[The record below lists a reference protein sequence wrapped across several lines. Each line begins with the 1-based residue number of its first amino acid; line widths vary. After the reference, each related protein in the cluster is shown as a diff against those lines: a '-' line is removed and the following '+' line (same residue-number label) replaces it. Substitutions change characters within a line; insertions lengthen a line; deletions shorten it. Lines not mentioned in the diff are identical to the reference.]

1 MSSDPVDLRQ
11 LRIFL
16 AAAELKTFARAA
28 KMIGVTPSAV
38 SQTVATL
45 EKDLGTALFERDAR
59 PLRLTAAGRR
69 LAADGAPLINAA
81 AALRERVTSKELAFE
96 RLRLGLGESVA
107 ATVGPWFV
115 RRMNEKVASLTV
127 YSELSRPLA
136 RRLEAGAL
144 DVIVCAGP
152 GLEGDAWRRL
162 PAYREDFLLVTA
174 KGVRMPATRNALREL
189 AQTAP
194 FVCYN
199 TESSDQV
206 RVNRILAAA
215 DVRPARRIAVAS
227 SYGVAGLIAQCTGF
241 GILPPTNLW
250 CGRQFVEGVAFA
262 PLPEMPA
269 AERVM
274 WCVGAVNQPEIL
286 EVVRAEAEAV
296 MRDCMMPELAKAA
309 PGLETHVRFGQT

>member
-1 MSSDPVDLRQ
+1 MPASGNS
-11 LRIFL
+11 
-16 AAAELKTFARAA
+16 
-28 KMIGVTPSAV
+28 
-38 SQTVATL
+38 
-45 EKDLGTALFERDAR
+45 
-59 PLRLTAAGRR
+59 
-69 LAADGAPLINAA
+69 
-81 AALRERVTSKELAFE
+81 LREF
-96 RLRLGLGESVA
+96 
-107 ATVGPWFV
+107 
-115 RRMNEKVASLTV
+115 
-127 YSELSRPLA
+127 
-136 RRLEAGAL
+136 
-144 DVIVCAGP
+144 
-152 GLEGDAWRRL
+152 
-162 PAYREDFLLVTA
+162 
-174 KGVRMPATRNALREL
+174 

-227 SYGVAGLIAQCTGF
+227 SYGVAGLIAQCAGF

>member
-16 AAAELKTFARAA
+16 AAAGLKTFARAA

-227 SYGVAGLIAQCTGF
+227 SYGVAGLIAQCAGF

-250 CGRQFVEGVAFA
+250 CGRLFVEGVAFA

>member
-144 DVIVCAGP
+144 DVIVWA
-152 GLEGDAWRRL
+152 
-162 PAYREDFLLVTA
+162 
-174 KGVRMPATRNALREL
+174 
-189 AQTAP
+189 
-194 FVCYN
+194 
-199 TESSDQV
+199 
-206 RVNRILAAA
+206 
-215 DVRPARRIAVAS
+215 
-227 SYGVAGLIAQCTGF
+227 
-241 GILPPTNLW
+241 
-250 CGRQFVEGVAFA
+250 
-262 PLPEMPA
+262 
-269 AERVM
+269 
-274 WCVGAVNQPEIL
+274 
-286 EVVRAEAEAV
+286 
-296 MRDCMMPELAKAA
+296 
-309 PGLETHVRFGQT
+309 

>member
-1 MSSDPVDLRQ
+1 MTKDPVDLRQ

-16 AAAELKTFARAA
+16 AAAELKTFAKAA

-38 SQTVATL
+38 SQTVAAL
-45 EKDLGTALFERDAR
+45 EKDLGTALFERAAR
-59 PLRLTAAGRR
+59 PLRLTVAGRR
-69 LAADGAPLINAA
+69 LAAEGAPLMKAA
-81 AALRERVTSKELAFE
+81 AALRDRVAAKDLAFE

-115 RRMNEKVASLTV
+115 HRMNEKVASLTV

-136 RRLEAGAL
+136 RRLEAGEI

-174 KGVRMPATRNALREL
+174 KAIRMPATREALRQL
-189 AQTAP
+189 AQIAP

-227 SYGVAGLIAQCTGF
+227 SYGVVGLIAQCGGF

-250 CGRQFVEGVAFA
+250 CGRQFVEGVSFA
-262 PLPEMPA
+262 SLPEMPTV
-269 AERVM
+269 ERVM
-274 WCVGAVNQPEIL
+274 WCLGAVNQPEL
-286 EVVRAEAEAV
+286 LDVVRGEAEAV
-296 MRDCMMPELAKAA
+296 MRELMLPELAKAV
-309 PGLETHVRFGQT
+309 PGLETHVRFGQA

>member
-1 MSSDPVDLRQ
+1 
-11 LRIFL
+11 
-16 AAAELKTFARAA
+16 
-28 KMIGVTPSAV
+28 
-38 SQTVATL
+38 
-45 EKDLGTALFERDAR
+45 
-59 PLRLTAAGRR
+59 
-69 LAADGAPLINAA
+69 
-81 AALRERVTSKELAFE
+81 
-96 RLRLGLGESVA
+96 
-107 ATVGPWFV
+107 
-115 RRMNEKVASLTV
+115 MNEKVASLTV

-227 SYGVAGLIAQCTGF
+227 SYGVAGLIAQCAGF